1 MIRAILAG
9 LAIAAVILLALAG
22 TYFRSDSIRDDV
34 RGDVIA
40 EASVPPP
47 PVTIEPAS
55 PTPVTATGTST
66 QVAPTAAEVAQASAS
81 TEVAEPKVAAT
92 RILVSITK
100 RRLWYVKA
108 GDTLLAAPVAIGM
121 GKDFTYNGKKYHF
134 STPRGTRRVLSKVKD
149 PVWIVPEWHYY
160 EKAAKLGH
168 EAVKLANDAV
178 VKLSDGS
185 LLVVQ
190 EDQVGRINEFGNFAP
205 IVPGNEVVFDD
216 KLFIPPE
223 HTAQRRVPDAL
234 GPYKLDMGNGYL
246 IHGTHVYNE
255 ESIGQAVSHG
265 CVRMRNEDL
274 ERLYKLVP
282 AGTVVE
288 IY

>member
-1 MIRAILAG
+1 MIRAVLAG
-9 LAIAAVILLALAG
+9 LAVAAVILLALAG
-22 TYFRSDSIRDDV
+22 TYFRSDSLRDV
-34 RGDVIA
+34 VVA
-40 EASVPPP
+40 EASAPPP
-47 PVTIEPAS
+47 PVTTTEAVATAPFTAQVPPTETAS
-55 PTPVTATGTST
+55 
-66 QVAPTAAEVAQASAS
+66 APAAEVSAPKPEA
-81 TEVAEPKVAAT
+81 EVAEPKVAAT
-92 RILVSITK
+92 RILVSISK

-168 EAVKLANDAV
+168 EAVKLEKDGV

-205 IVPGNEVVFDD
+205 ILPGNEVIFDD

-223 HTAQRRVPDAL
+223 HTLQRRVPDAL

-265 CVRMRNEDL
+265 CVRMRNADL

-288 IY
+288 IF